1 MTTADRTSTPTISA
15 VVPVY
20 NEENNVESAVTTLM
34 GVLSKGFN
42 DYEILIIE
50 SGSTDLTAEIAD
62 KLASSDP
69 HIRVIHQI
77 NREGLGSAIRL
88 GFANSTMDYVLYMDG
103 DEPFD
108 VAEISKIIPLLGE
121 NDVIIGYRI
130 GERESFKRKLFS
142 EVYNGLIQFFFRL
155 NVKDVNFSMKVVSR
169 SLIKKLKL
177 RANGCFYD
185 AELVAEI
192 RRTGVD
198 IHELGFIYTPRVH
211 GESSLDKPSV
221 IINILIEMFEYLLK
235 RKILG
240 R

>member
-1 MTTADRTSTPTISA
+1 MTVEDRTNTPTISA

-20 NEENNVESAVTTLM
+20 NEENNVENAVMTLM
-34 GVLSKGFN
+34 GVLAEGFS

-50 SGSTDLTAEIAD
+50 SGSTDLTAKIAD
-62 KLASSDP
+62 RLAASDS

-88 GFANSTMDYVLYMDG
+88 GFANSTMDHILYIDG

-108 VAEISKIIPLLGE
+108 VKKIEKIIPLLNSYE
-121 NDVIIGYRI
+121 AVIGYRA
-130 GERESFKRKLFS
+130 GRRENFKRRLFS
-142 EVYNGLIQFFFRL
+142 KVYNDLIQFFFRL
-155 NVKDVNFSMKVVSR
+155 NVRDVNFSMKVVSQ

-185 AELVAEI
+185 AELIAEI
-192 RRTGVD
+192 RRTGTD
-198 IHELGFIYTPRVH
+198 IYELGFDYTPRSN
-211 GESSLDKPSV
+211 GESSLDKPS
-221 IINILIEMFEYLLK
+221 IILNMLVEMFSYFVR
-235 RKILG
+235 RKIFG

>member
-1 MTTADRTSTPTISA
+1 MTADHETAAPTISA

-20 NEENNVESAVTTLM
+20 NEENNVENAVTTLM
-34 GVLSKGFN
+34 RVLANGFD

-50 SGSTDLTAEIAD
+50 SGSTDLTADIAD
-62 KLASSDP
+62 KLAASDS
-69 HIRVIHQI
+69 HIRIIHQI

-88 GFANSTMDYVLYMDG
+88 GFANSTMDYILYIDG

-108 VAEISKIIPLLGE
+108 VGEIGKIIPLLGSH
-121 NDVIIGYRI
+121 DVVIGYRI

-142 EVYNGLIQFFFRL
+142 SVYNGIIQFFFRL

-169 SLIKKLKL
+169 HLLKKLKL
-177 RANGCFYD
+177 RADGCFYD

-192 RRTGVD
+192 RRTETE
-198 IHELGFIYTPRVH
+198 IYELGFVYTPRTH

-221 IINILIEMFEYLLK
+221 IINILIEMFQYLLR
-235 RKILG
+235 RKIF
-240 R
+240 RR

>member
-1 MTTADRTSTPTISA
+1 MAANGKTETPTISA

-20 NEENNVESAVTTLM
+20 NEENNVETAVTTLKK
-34 GVLSKGFN
+34 VLSNGFSN
-42 DYEILIIE
+42 YEIIIVE

-62 KLASSDP
+62 KLANSDS

-88 GFANSTMDYVLYMDG
+88 GFANSTMDYVLYIDG

-108 VAEISKIIPLLGE
+108 VSKISEIIPLLATNE
-121 NDVIIGYRI
+121 VIIGYRI

-142 EVYNGLIQFFFRL
+142 SVYNGLIQFFFRL
-155 NVKDVNFSMKVVSR
+155 NVKDVNFSMKVVPKH
-169 SLIKKLKL
+169 LLKKLKL

-192 RRTGVD
+192 RRTGTE
-198 IHELGFIYTPRVH
+198 IYELGFVYTPRTH

-221 IINILIEMFEYLLK
+221 IIDILIEMFAYLFK
-235 RKILG
+235 RKIFG
-240 R
+240 H

>member
-1 MTTADRTSTPTISA
+1 MTVADRTDAPTISA

-20 NEENNVESAVTTLM
+20 NEENNVENAVKTLM
-34 GVLSKGFN
+34 GVLANGFSN
-42 DYEILIIE
+42 YEILIIE
-50 SGSTDLTAEIAD
+50 SGSTDLTAEVAD
-62 KLASSDP
+62 RLAASDS

-88 GFANSTMDYVLYMDG
+88 GFANSTMDYILYIDG

-108 VAEISKIIPLLGE
+108 VGEIGRIIPLLSA
-121 NDVIIGYRI
+121 NDVVIGYRI

-142 EVYNGLIQFFFRL
+142 SVYNCIIQFFFRL
-155 NVKDVNFSMKVVSR
+155 NVRDVNFSMKVVSR
-169 SLIKKLKL
+169 HLLKKLKL

-192 RRTGVD
+192 RRTGTE
-198 IHELGFIYTPRVH
+198 ICELGFVYTPRTH

-221 IINILIEMFEYLLK
+221 ILNILIEMFEYLLI
-235 RKILG
+235 RKIFG

>member
-1 MTTADRTSTPTISA
+1 MTADHGTAAPTISA

-20 NEENNVESAVTTLM
+20 NEENNVENAVTTLM
-34 GVLSKGFN
+34 RVLANGFD

-50 SGSTDLTAEIAD
+50 SGSTDLTADIAD
-62 KLASSDP
+62 KLAASDS
-69 HIRVIHQI
+69 HIRIIHQI

-88 GFANSTMDYVLYMDG
+88 GFANSTMDYILYIDG

-108 VAEISKIIPLLGE
+108 VGEIGKIIPLLGSH
-121 NDVIIGYRI
+121 DVVIGYRI

-142 EVYNGLIQFFFRL
+142 SVYNGIIQFFFRL

-169 SLIKKLKL
+169 HLLKKLKL
-177 RANGCFYD
+177 RADGCFYD

-192 RRTGVD
+192 RRTETE
-198 IHELGFIYTPRVH
+198 IYELGFVYTPRTH

-221 IINILIEMFEYLLK
+221 IINILIEMFQYLLR
-235 RKILG
+235 RKIF
-240 R
+240 RR